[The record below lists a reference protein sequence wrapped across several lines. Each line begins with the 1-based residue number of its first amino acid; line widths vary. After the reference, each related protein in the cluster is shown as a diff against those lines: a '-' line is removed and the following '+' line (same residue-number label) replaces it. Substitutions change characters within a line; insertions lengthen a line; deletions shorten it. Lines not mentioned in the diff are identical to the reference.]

1 MEASRTFESKMSQ
14 LDLQNGR
21 GSEVKQSFLV
31 GKQLKVAQE
40 SLQKLKEFDIRYIIN
55 HYCLID
61 ESHIDCSSSYYIT
74 TQLSDEKKPLR
85 DVAKSK
91 TNQSCQSDSH
101 QRSLSLFLPATSSS
115 SSLSLIWV
123 CDYTDLSRPE
133 YMAVVGSRSRRAE
146 MNWATICCSA
156 FSCLQLYW
164 ARLVIRKWFN
174 VSPLIP
180 IIAPILTTTD
190 SPVPA
195 AKILIHVALVPPMM
209 MIVLNLEDAIQK
221 LSGVQYIDTQAV
233 RICAGTWNVGG
244 TVPPADLDI
253 DGWLDTLEPADIY
266 VLGYFH
272 FQSSGNRSL
281 KCWKH
286 FGIEDDQPASEWENI
301 IRDALNRVRPRN
313 PKSLSH
319 SDPPSPSMFKVSHDM
334 FLETRHGAC
343 DTFFSCERPILSED
357 SLTNI
362 EVLDSTNDNASP
374 SMQITSDSQR
384 EERFSYNERVGLSW
398 PEPPLKLLNQY
409 VLERRG
415 GAFKSLNLSIMNLRK
430 QRIVSTV
437 GVGIMGYIGNK
448 GSVSVSMSIYQ
459 TPFCV
464 LCSHLSSGEKDTDH
478 QKKNDDVREIH
489 RRTLFHPHSSSAS
502 VLQEASVIMSTRVI
516 WLGDLNY
523 RINLSY
529 EKTHELIA
537 RKEWQR
543 LLENDQVTYCI
554 KPLICL
560 IYLVA
565 FKRMRKGN
573 VFEGWSGGVLCFPP
587 TYKYEIDSENYIGD
601 DPESGKR
608 RPAWCDRVIGKG
620 RE

>member
-1 MEASRTFESKMSQ
+1 
-14 LDLQNGR
+14 
-21 GSEVKQSFLV
+21 
-31 GKQLKVAQE
+31 
-40 SLQKLKEFDIRYIIN
+40 
-55 HYCLID
+55 
-61 ESHIDCSSSYYIT
+61 
-74 TQLSDEKKPLR
+74 
-85 DVAKSK
+85 
-91 TNQSCQSDSH
+91 
-101 QRSLSLFLPATSSS
+101 
-115 SSLSLIWV
+115 
-123 CDYTDLSRPE
+123 
-133 YMAVVGSRSRRAE
+133 MAVVGSRSRRAE

-174 VSPLIP
+174 LSSFDSDYS
-180 IIAPILTTTD
+180 ADTD
-190 SPVPA
+190 DDRLS
-195 AKILIHVALVPPMM
+195 
-209 MIVLNLEDAIQK
+209 
-221 LSGVQYIDTQAV
+221 LSGSQDFDPRSSGATNDTDDCPKLRRRNSETFRVQYIDTQAV

-266 VLGYFH
+266 VLGL
-272 FQSSGNRSL
+272 QEIVPLNAGNI
-281 KCWKH
+281 
-286 FGIEDDQPASEWENI
+286 FGMEDDQPASEWENI

-313 PKSLSH
+313 PKILSH

-343 DTFFSCERPILSED
+343 DTFFSCERPIVSED

-362 EVLDSTNDNASP
+362 EVLDSTNDNASL
-374 SMQITSDSQR
+374 SMQINSDSQR
-384 EERFSYNERVGLSW
+384 EERFSYNARVGLSW

-430 QRIVSTV
+430 PAYVRIVSKQMVGVFLTVWVRRSLRKHISNLSVSTV

-459 TPFCV
+459 TPFCF

-478 QKKNDDVREIH
+478 QKRNDDVREIH

-502 VLQEASVIMSTRVI
+502 VLPRSIRDHERVI

-543 LLENDQVTYCI
+543 LLENDQ
-554 KPLICL
+554 LSNE
-560 IYLVA
+560 
-565 FKRMRKGN
+565 MRKGN
-573 VFEGWSGGVLCFPP
+573 VFEGWSEGVLCFPP

-608 RPAWCDRVIGKG
+608 RPAWCDRVIWKGKG
-620 RE
+620 MKLLSYRRNEIKLSDHRPVTATFLAEVEVLSLWKLQRALAITYAEIQSQ

>member
-1 MEASRTFESKMSQ
+1 
-14 LDLQNGR
+14 
-21 GSEVKQSFLV
+21 
-31 GKQLKVAQE
+31 
-40 SLQKLKEFDIRYIIN
+40 
-55 HYCLID
+55 
-61 ESHIDCSSSYYIT
+61 
-74 TQLSDEKKPLR
+74 
-85 DVAKSK
+85 
-91 TNQSCQSDSH
+91 
-101 QRSLSLFLPATSSS
+101 
-115 SSLSLIWV
+115 
-123 CDYTDLSRPE
+123 
-133 YMAVVGSRSRRAE
+133 
-146 MNWATICCSA
+146 
-156 FSCLQLYW
+156 
-164 ARLVIRKWFN
+164 
-174 VSPLIP
+174 
-180 IIAPILTTTD
+180 
-190 SPVPA
+190 
-195 AKILIHVALVPPMM
+195 MM

-221 LSGVQYIDTQAV
+221 LSGFSILTHKQSA

-266 VLGYFH
+266 VLGL
-272 FQSSGNRSL
+272 QEIVPLNAGNI
-281 KCWKH
+281 

-430 QRIVSTV
+430 PAYVRIVSKQMVGVFLTVWVRRSLRKHISNLSVSNV

-459 TPFCV
+459 TPFCF

-478 QKKNDDVREIH
+478 QKRNDDVREIH

-502 VLQEASVIMSTRVI
+502 VLPRSIRDHERVI

-543 LLENDQVTYCI
+543 LLENDQ
-554 KPLICL
+554 LSNE
-560 IYLVA
+560 
-565 FKRMRKGN
+565 MRKGN
-573 VFEGWSGGVLCFPP
+573 VFEGWSEGVLCFPP

-608 RPAWCDRVIGKG
+608 RPAWCDRVIWKGKG
-620 RE
+620 MKLLSYRRNEIKLSDHRPVTATFLAEVEVLSLWKLQRALAITYAEIQSQ

>member
-1 MEASRTFESKMSQ
+1 
-14 LDLQNGR
+14 
-21 GSEVKQSFLV
+21 
-31 GKQLKVAQE
+31 
-40 SLQKLKEFDIRYIIN
+40 
-55 HYCLID
+55 
-61 ESHIDCSSSYYIT
+61 
-74 TQLSDEKKPLR
+74 
-85 DVAKSK
+85 
-91 TNQSCQSDSH
+91 
-101 QRSLSLFLPATSSS
+101 
-115 SSLSLIWV
+115 
-123 CDYTDLSRPE
+123 
-133 YMAVVGSRSRRAE
+133 MAVVGSQSRRTE

-174 VSPLIP
+174 VSSFDSDYS
-180 IIAPILTTTD
+180 ADTD
-190 SPVPA
+190 DDRLSLSGSQDFDPRSSGA
-195 AKILIHVALVPPMM
+195 T
-209 MIVLNLEDAIQK
+209 NDDEGAIQK
-221 LSGVQYIDTQAV
+221 LSGFSILTHKQSA

-244 TVPPADLDI
+244 RVPPADLDI

-266 VLGYFH
+266 VLGL
-272 FQSSGNRSL
+272 QEIVPLNAGNI
-281 KCWKH
+281 

-301 IRDALNRVRPRN
+301 IRDALNRVRLRN
-313 PKSLSH
+313 PKSLCH
-319 SDPPSPSMFKVSHDM
+319 SDPPSPSMFKPYKEVSHNVQDM
-334 FLETRHGAC
+334 FLETRHGVC
-343 DTFFSCERPILSED
+343 DTFFSCERPIVSED

-374 SMQITSDSQR
+374 SMQINSDSQR
-384 EERFSYNERVGLSW
+384 EERLSYNERVGLSW

-430 QRIVSTV
+430 PAYVRIVSKQMVGVFLTVWVRRSLRKHISNLSVSTV

-459 TPFCV
+459 TPFCF

-478 QKKNDDVREIH
+478 QKRNDDVREIH

-502 VLQEASVIMSTRVI
+502 VLPRSIRDHERVI

-543 LLENDQVTYCI
+543 LLENDQ
-554 KPLICL
+554 LSNE
-560 IYLVA
+560 
-565 FKRMRKGN
+565 MRKGN
-573 VFEGWSGGVLCFPP
+573 VFEGWSEGVLCFPP

-608 RPAWCDRVIGKG
+608 RPAWCDRVIWKGKG
-620 RE
+620 MKLLSYRRNEIKLSDHRPVTATFLAEVEVLSLWKLQRALAITYAEIQSQ

>member
-1 MEASRTFESKMSQ
+1 
-14 LDLQNGR
+14 
-21 GSEVKQSFLV
+21 
-31 GKQLKVAQE
+31 
-40 SLQKLKEFDIRYIIN
+40 
-55 HYCLID
+55 
-61 ESHIDCSSSYYIT
+61 
-74 TQLSDEKKPLR
+74 
-85 DVAKSK
+85 
-91 TNQSCQSDSH
+91 
-101 QRSLSLFLPATSSS
+101 
-115 SSLSLIWV
+115 
-123 CDYTDLSRPE
+123 
-133 YMAVVGSRSRRAE
+133 MAVVGSRSRRAE

-174 VSPLIP
+174 VSSFDSDYS
-180 IIAPILTTTD
+180 ADTD
-190 SPVPA
+190 DDRLS
-195 AKILIHVALVPPMM
+195 
-209 MIVLNLEDAIQK
+209 
-221 LSGVQYIDTQAV
+221 LSGSQDFDPRSSGATNDDGNVDNSQLYIQIPYCPKLRRRNSETFRVQYIDTQAV

-266 VLGYFH
+266 VLGL
-272 FQSSGNRSL
+272 QEIVPLNAGNI
-281 KCWKH
+281 

-430 QRIVSTV
+430 PAYVRIVSKQMVGVFLTVWVRRSLRKHISNLSVSTV

-459 TPFCV
+459 TPFCF

-478 QKKNDDVREIH
+478 QKRNDDVREIH

-502 VLQEASVIMSTRVI
+502 VLPRSIRDHERVI

-543 LLENDQVTYCI
+543 LLENDQ
-554 KPLICL
+554 LSNE
-560 IYLVA
+560 
-565 FKRMRKGN
+565 MRKGN
-573 VFEGWSGGVLCFPP
+573 VFEGWSEGVLCFPP

-608 RPAWCDRVIGKG
+608 RPAWCDRVIWKGKG
-620 RE
+620 MKLLSYRRNEIKLSDHRPVTATFLAEVEVLSLWKLQRALAITYAEIQSQ